1 MGPRHTSAR
10 ISPSMSQQPPRR
22 RDCLPPGPRGF
33 FLIRHGMS
41 ENHRGFLGSSDPP
54 LVPEGRRQAEALAE
68 TLANAGIE
76 MIVSSRLQRAA
87 ETARVL
93 GLRLGIEPATDPRL
107 NEISYGDWD
116 GLTWAEIEQRDPAA
130 AQAKLDDWQGVTPP
144 GGEPFEKFRD
154 RIEAAVRDL
163 LGNAN
168 LPTAQLTEPTAFEP
182 QRDPTVGQVSRP
194 AHSSTGGI
202 PPSSYRTIALVAHV
216 GVNAV
221 VLETLRRASEQGTR
235 SNFNWNFVSRFEQ
248 NFATYRS
255 VEVP

>member
-1 MGPRHTSAR
+1 
-10 ISPSMSQQPPRR
+10 
-22 RDCLPPGPRGF
+22 
-33 FLIRHGMS
+33 MS
-41 ENHRGFLGSSDPP
+41 ENYRGFLGSSDPP
-54 LVPEGRRQAEALAE
+54 LVSQGRRQAEALAE

-93 GLRLGIEPATDPRL
+93 GLRLGIEPAADPRL

-154 RIEAAVRDL
+154 RVEAAVQDL
-163 LGNAN
+163 LWSAN
-168 LPTAQLTEPTAFEP
+168 LPTTQLTEPAAFDP

-221 VLETLRRASEQGTR
+221 VAEALRRHAQPEAERNFDWHLVSSFQQDFAAYRRIETL
-235 SNFNWNFVSRFEQ
+235 
-248 NFATYRS
+248 
-255 VEVP
+255 

>member
-1 MGPRHTSAR
+1 
-10 ISPSMSQQPPRR
+10 MSQQPPRPDTEPPR
-22 RDCLPPGPRGF
+22 RHVF
-33 FLIRHGMS
+33 YLIRHGMS

-116 GLTWAEIEQRDPAA
+116 GLTWAEIERRDPAA

-154 RIEAAVRDL
+154 RVEAAVRDL
-163 LGNAN
+163 SGNAN
-168 LPTAQLTEPTAFEP
+168 LPTAQATEPAAFDP
-182 QRDPTVGQVSRP
+182 PRDPEVGQVSRP

-202 PPSSYRTIALVAHV
+202 PPSSRRTVAVVAHV

-221 VLETLRRASEQGTR
+221 VAEALRRHAQPEAER
-235 SNFNWNFVSRFEQ
+235 NFDWNLVSSFRQ
-248 NFATYRS
+248 DLAAYRRI
-255 VEVP
+255 EVV